1 MTRSHT
7 PRAAAGTRNSD
18 KDYSRCEGR
27 SDEAPP
33 DSSNSCGMPDDEFAA
48 DELAHTPV
56 SRACGRGAAAQEAP
70 RVVTVPAELAGERLD
85 KVLAKVF
92 PEFSRSR
99 LQSWIE
105 AQRVHV
111 EGKPAKVR
119 QPVPLNATIEL
130 VPDLL
135 PEQLAFTPEAV
146 PLDIVYED
154 EAIVVINKPAGLVV
168 HPAAG
173 NWSGT
178 VLNGLLHRY
187 GDAAA
192 GLPRAGIVH
201 RLDKETSG
209 LMVVARTLAAQT
221 DLVRQLQAR
230 TVKRRYVALV
240 WGGMPEAGT
249 IDAPIGRDPRERTRM
264 AVVTGASGKPA
275 RTHFRRVATVV
286 WERQPVTA
294 IHCDLET
301 GRTHQIRVHCAHT
314 GHPLLGDPVY
324 GRARGKRSVT
334 PLPGGF
340 ARQALHAW
348 RLGLVHPDTRRTMQW
363 RADVPDDLAA
373 LCAALGFDREE
384 ADDFD
389 EDAYLDGEAAY
400 DATLD
405 ANEADHDIEVLEA
418 EDGFDDE
425 DESDAVAADNA
436 LDEGSRGPDGEA
448 SDGATREARGNPRH
462 KNKDHRR

>member
-1 MTRSHT
+1 MTRSNT
-7 PRAAAGTRNSD
+7 PRPARDSARQPDQGARKSNE
-18 KDYSRCEGR
+18 DYSPSADPADASPGDPTAAPGADALDDGLV
-27 SDEAPP
+27 DETRAGA
-33 DSSNSCGMPDDEFAA
+33 SSS
-48 DELAHTPV
+48 
-56 SRACGRGAAAQEAP
+56 AAAQGATRRADEAP
-70 RVVTVPAELAGERLD
+70 RVVTVPSELAGERLD

-105 AQRVHV
+105 AQRVRV
-111 EGKPAKVR
+111 DGQPAKIR
-119 QPVPLNATIEL
+119 QPVPLGASIEL

-135 PEQLAFTPEAV
+135 PEQLAFTPEPV

-154 EAIVVINKPAGLVV
+154 DTLVVINKPAGLVV

-209 LMVVARTLAAQT
+209 LMVVARTLEAQT

-230 TVKRRYVALV
+230 TVKRRYLALV
-240 WGGMPEAGT
+240 WGNMPEDGT

-275 RTHFRRVATVV
+275 RTHFRRIDSTV
-286 WERQPVTA
+286 WERQPVSA

-301 GRTHQIRVHCAHT
+301 GRTHQIRVHCAHI

-324 GRARGKRSVT
+324 GRARGKRSVA

-348 RLGLVHPDTRRTMQW
+348 RLALVHPKTGRTMQW
-363 RADVPDDLAA
+363 RADVPDDIAELSE
-373 LCAALGFDREE
+373 ALGLGRERE
-384 ADDFD
+384 D
-389 EDAYLDGEAAY
+389 EY
-400 DATLD
+400 
-405 ANEADHDIEVLEA
+405 A
-418 EDGFDDE
+418 EDYDDYEDVYDGDVAIEEDYDDE
-425 DESDAVAADNA
+425 DDLDDEEDANA
-436 LDEGSRGPDGEA
+436 NG
-448 SDGATREARGNPRH
+448 
-462 KNKDHRR
+462 KDDRA

>member
-1 MTRSHT
+1 MTRSNT
-7 PRAAAGTRNSD
+7 PRPAQHPGQGARKSN
-18 KDYSRCEGR
+18 KDYSPSADPANVSAG
-27 SDEAPP
+27 DPGTDALDDDLVGDALAPP
-33 DSSNSCGMPDDEFAA
+33 SASGAEQGSARRA
-48 DELAHTPV
+48 D
-56 SRACGRGAAAQEAP
+56 EAP
-70 RVVTVPAELAGERLD
+70 RVVTVPSELAGERLD

-105 AQRVHV
+105 AQRVRV
-111 EGKPAKVR
+111 DGQPAKIR
-119 QPVPLNATIEL
+119 QPVPLGASIEL

-135 PEQLAFTPEAV
+135 PEQLAFTPEPV

-154 EAIVVINKPAGLVV
+154 DTLVVINKPAGLVV

-209 LMVVARTLAAQT
+209 LMVVARTLEAQT

-230 TVKRRYVALV
+230 TVKRRYLALV
-240 WGGMPEAGT
+240 WGNMRDEGT

-264 AVVTGASGKPA
+264 AVVTGAAGKPA
-275 RTHFRRVATVV
+275 RTHFRRIDSAI
-286 WERQPVTA
+286 WERQPVSA

-301 GRTHQIRVHCAHT
+301 GRTHQIRVHCAHV

-324 GRARGKRSVT
+324 GRARGQRSVT

-348 RLGLVHPDTRRTMQW
+348 RLALVHPRTGRTMQW
-363 RADVPDDLAA
+363 RADVPDDIAELSE
-373 LCAALGFDREE
+373 ALGLGREHDAAYQE
-384 ADDFD
+384 DFD
-389 EDAYLDGEAAY
+389 EY
-400 DATLD
+400 DD
-405 ANEADHDIEVLEA
+405 YDDEADASIE
-418 EDGFDDE
+418 DDYDDE
-425 DESDAVAADNA
+425 D
-436 LDEGSRGPDGEA
+436 DEPSPD
-448 SDGATREARGNPRH
+448 
-462 KNKDHRR
+462 KDDRA

>member
-1 MTRSHT
+1 MTRSSSQNA
-7 PRAAAGTRNSD
+7 PRGKSDREDYSPSARPADAASGDSVDDDLPAAALQPAAGPS
-18 KDYSRCEGR
+18 
-27 SDEAPP
+27 A
-33 DSSNSCGMPDDEFAA
+33 AA
-48 DELAHTPV
+48 DA
-56 SRACGRGAAAQEAP
+56 AP
-70 RVVTVPAELAGERLD
+70 RVVEVPLSLAGERLD
-85 KVLAKVF
+85 KALAQLF

-105 AQRVHV
+105 AQRVLID
-111 EGKPAKVR
+111 GAPAKIR
-119 QPVPLNATIEL
+119 QPVPLGAKIEL

-135 PEQLAFTPEAV
+135 PEQLAFAAEPV
-146 PLDIVYED
+146 PLDVIYED
-154 EAIVVINKPAGLVV
+154 DALVVINKPAGLVV

-178 VLNGLLHRY
+178 LLNGLLHRY

-230 TVKRRYVALV
+230 TVKRRYFALV
-240 WGGMPEAGT
+240 WGTMPEAGT

-275 RTHFRRVATVV
+275 RTHFRTVDTCV
-286 WERQPVTA
+286 WQRQPVSA
-294 IHCDLET
+294 IQCDLET
-301 GRTHQIRVHCAHT
+301 GRTHQIRVHCSHA

-334 PLPGGF
+334 PLPNGF

-348 RLGLVHPDTRRTMQW
+348 RLGLVHPVTGKTMQW
-363 RADVPDDLAA
+363 RCPLPDDMNELV
-373 LCAALGFDREE
+373 AALGFGQGDDEFDDDGIYDD
-384 ADDFD
+384 DDFG
-389 EDAYLDGEAAY
+389 GEY
-400 DATLD
+400 
-405 ANEADHDIEVLEA
+405 H
-418 EDGFDDE
+418 DDE
-425 DESDAVAADNA
+425 SYQDDE
-436 LDEGSRGPDGEA
+436 EE
-448 SDGATREARGNPRH
+448 
-462 KNKDHRR
+462 

>member
-1 MTRSHT
+1 MTRSNT
-7 PRAAAGTRNSD
+7 PGAAGAGNSNEDYSVSADPADALGADSVDDDFSGDALAASSPQGSAATAAPVPVRAA
-18 KDYSRCEGR
+18 
-27 SDEAPP
+27 DEAPRSVVVP
-33 DSSNSCGMPDDEFAA
+33 D
-48 DELAHTPV
+48 
-56 SRACGRGAAAQEAP
+56 
-70 RVVTVPAELAGERLD
+70 ELAGERLD

-105 AQRVHV
+105 AQRVRV
-111 EGKPAKVR
+111 DGKAAKIR
-119 QPVPLNATIEL
+119 QPVPLGATIEL

-135 PEQLAFTPEAV
+135 PEQLAFTPEPV

-154 EAIVVINKPAGLVV
+154 DTLVVINKPAGMVV

-178 VLNGLLHRY
+178 VLNGLLYRY
-187 GDAAA
+187 GESAA

-209 LMVVARTLAAQT
+209 LMVVARTLEAQT

-230 TVKRRYVALV
+230 TVKRRYLVLV
-240 WGGMPEAGT
+240 WGNLPDEGT

-264 AVVTGASGKPA
+264 AVVTGAAGKPA
-275 RTHFRRVATVV
+275 RTHFRRVSSAI
-286 WERQPVTA
+286 WQRQPVTA

-301 GRTHQIRVHCAHT
+301 GRTHQIRVHCAHI

-334 PLPGGF
+334 PLPDGF

-348 RLGLVHPDTRRTMQW
+348 RLGLIHPKTGRSMQW
-363 RADVPDDLAA
+363 RADVPADIEA
-373 LCAALGFDREE
+373 LSAALGLGRDDAGEFDDAYGE
-384 ADDFD
+384 D
-389 EDAYLDGEAAY
+389 EDYDASFDDGAY
-400 DATLD
+400 DED
-405 ANEADHDIEVLEA
+405 SDHD
-418 EDGFDDE
+418 ED
-425 DESDAVAADNA
+425 
-436 LDEGSRGPDGEA
+436 
-448 SDGATREARGNPRH
+448 
-462 KNKDHRR
+462 DHA

>member
-1 MTRSHT
+1 MTRSNT
-7 PRAAAGTRNSD
+7 PGTTAGTRNSN
-18 KDYSRCEGR
+18 KDYSLCAEPADAPATDSTDAADALDDDLGAEGLSSALAR
-27 SDEAPP
+27 APAQRGQGAEAADEAP
-33 DSSNSCGMPDDEFAA
+33 
-48 DELAHTPV
+48 
-56 SRACGRGAAAQEAP
+56 RI
-70 RVVTVPAELAGERLD
+70 VTVPPEFAGDRLD
-85 KVLAKVF
+85 KVLAKLF

-105 AQRVHV
+105 AQRVRV
-111 EGKPAKVR
+111 DGAPSKIR
-119 QPVPLNATIEL
+119 QPVPLGATIEL

-135 PEQLAFTPEAV
+135 PEQLAFTPEPV
-146 PLDIVYED
+146 PLEIVYED
-154 EAIVVINKPAGLVV
+154 AAIVVVNKPAGLVV

-187 GDAAA
+187 GAAAA

-230 TVKRRYVALV
+230 TVKRRYLAFV
-240 WGGMPEAGT
+240 WGTMPDEGT

-275 RTHFRRVATVV
+275 RTHFRRVETAV
-286 WERQPVTA
+286 WERQPVSA
-294 IHCDLET
+294 IQCDLET
-301 GRTHQIRVHCAHT
+301 GRTHQIRVHCAHI

-334 PLPGGF
+334 PLPDGF

-348 RLGLVHPDTRRTMQW
+348 RLGLIHPQTGREMQW
-363 RADVPDDLAA
+363 RAEVPEDMAA
-373 LCAALGFDREE
+373 LSAALGLGRDEE
-384 ADDFD
+384 GEFD
-389 EDAYLDGEAAY
+389 EAYYEGEEGEGY
-400 DATLD
+400 
-405 ANEADHDIEVLEA
+405 EA
-418 EDGFDDE
+418 GFDDDYDDE
-425 DESDAVAADNA
+425 D
-436 LDEGSRGPDGEA
+436 DEHEDDRA
-448 SDGATREARGNPRH
+448 
-462 KNKDHRR
+462 

>member
-1 MTRSHT
+1 MTRSNT
-7 PRAAAGTRNSD
+7 PRPAQHPGQGARKSN
-18 KDYSRCEGR
+18 KDYSPSADPANVSAGDPGTDALDDDLVGDAL
-27 SDEAPP
+27 SPP
-33 DSSNSCGMPDDEFAA
+33 SASGAEQGSARRA
-48 DELAHTPV
+48 D
-56 SRACGRGAAAQEAP
+56 EAP
-70 RVVTVPAELAGERLD
+70 RVVTVPSELAGERLD

-105 AQRVHV
+105 AQRVRV
-111 EGKPAKVR
+111 DGQPAKIR
-119 QPVPLNATIEL
+119 QPVPLGASIEL

-135 PEQLAFTPEAV
+135 PEQLAFTPEPV

-154 EAIVVINKPAGLVV
+154 DTLVVINKPAGLVV

-209 LMVVARTLAAQT
+209 LMVVARTLEAQT

-230 TVKRRYVALV
+230 TVKRRYLALV
-240 WGGMPEAGT
+240 WGNMRDEGT

-264 AVVTGASGKPA
+264 AVVTGAAGKPA
-275 RTHFRRVATVV
+275 RTHFRRIDSAI
-286 WERQPVTA
+286 WERQPVSA

-301 GRTHQIRVHCAHT
+301 GRTHQIRVHCAHV

-324 GRARGKRSVT
+324 GRARGQRSVT

-348 RLGLVHPDTRRTMQW
+348 RLALVHPRTGRTMQW
-363 RADVPDDLAA
+363 RADVPDDIAELSE
-373 LCAALGFDREE
+373 ALGLGREHDAAYQE
-384 ADDFD
+384 DFD
-389 EDAYLDGEAAY
+389 EYDDYDDEAEASIEDDYDGE
-400 DATLD
+400 
-405 ANEADHDIEVLEA
+405 
-418 EDGFDDE
+418 DDE
-425 DESDAVAADNA
+425 PS
-436 LDEGSRGPDGEA
+436 PD
-448 SDGATREARGNPRH
+448 
-462 KNKDHRR
+462 KDDRA

>member
-1 MTRSHT
+1 MTRSSSQNA
-7 PRAAAGTRNSD
+7 PRGKSDREDYSPSARPADAASGDSVADDLPAAALQPAAGPS
-18 KDYSRCEGR
+18 
-27 SDEAPP
+27 A
-33 DSSNSCGMPDDEFAA
+33 AA
-48 DELAHTPV
+48 DV
-56 SRACGRGAAAQEAP
+56 AP
-70 RVVTVPAELAGERLD
+70 RVVEVPLSLAGERLD
-85 KVLAKVF
+85 KALAQLF

-105 AQRVHV
+105 AQRVLID
-111 EGKPAKVR
+111 GAPAKIR
-119 QPVPLNATIEL
+119 QPVPLGAKIEL

-135 PEQLAFTPEAV
+135 PEQLAFAAEPV
-146 PLDIVYED
+146 PLDVIYED
-154 EAIVVINKPAGLVV
+154 DALVVINKPAGLVV

-178 VLNGLLHRY
+178 LLNGLLHRY

-230 TVKRRYVALV
+230 TVKRRYFALV
-240 WGGMPEAGT
+240 WGTMPEEGT

-275 RTHFRRVATVV
+275 RTHFRTVDTCV
-286 WERQPVTA
+286 WQRQPVSA
-294 IHCDLET
+294 IQCDLET
-301 GRTHQIRVHCAHT
+301 GRTHQIRVHCSHA

-334 PLPGGF
+334 PLPNGF

-348 RLGLVHPDTRRTMQW
+348 RLGLVHPVTGKTMQW
-363 RADVPDDLAA
+363 RCPLPDDMNELV
-373 LCAALGFDREE
+373 AALGFGQGDDEFDDDGIYDD
-384 ADDFD
+384 DDFG
-389 EDAYLDGEAAY
+389 GEY
-400 DATLD
+400 
-405 ANEADHDIEVLEA
+405 H
-418 EDGFDDE
+418 DDE
-425 DESDAVAADNA
+425 SYQDDE
-436 LDEGSRGPDGEA
+436 EE
-448 SDGATREARGNPRH
+448 
-462 KNKDHRR
+462 

>member
-1 MTRSHT
+1 MTRSSSQNA
-7 PRAAAGTRNSD
+7 RSGTSNRE
-18 KDYSRCEGR
+18 DYSP
-27 SDEAPP
+27 SDRPADAALGDSLDDDLIGDALQPSVAP
-33 DSSNSCGMPDDEFAA
+33 SGGSDD
-48 DELAHTPV
+48 
-56 SRACGRGAAAQEAP
+56 AP
-70 RVVTVPAELAGERLD
+70 RVVEVPASLAGERLD
-85 KVLAKVF
+85 KALAQLF

-99 LQSWIE
+99 LQSWID
-105 AQRVHV
+105 AQRVRV
-111 EGKPAKVR
+111 DGAPAKIR
-119 QPVPLNATIEL
+119 QPVPLGATIEL

-135 PEQLAFTPEAV
+135 PEQLAFTPEPV

-154 EAIVVINKPAGLVV
+154 DALVVINKPAGLVV

-178 VLNGLLHRY
+178 ILNGLLHRY

-230 TVKRRYVALV
+230 TVKRRYFALV
-240 WGGMPEAGT
+240 WGAMPDEGT

-275 RTHFRRVATVV
+275 RTHFRTVDTCL
-286 WERQPVTA
+286 WQRQPVSA
-294 IHCDLET
+294 IQCDLET
-301 GRTHQIRVHCAHT
+301 GRTHQIRVHCSHV

-324 GRARGKRSVT
+324 GRARGKRSVA

-348 RLGLVHPDTRRTMQW
+348 RLGLVHPVTGSAMQW
-363 RADVPDDLAA
+363 RCPLPDDMTA
-373 LCAALGFDREE
+373 LVEALGFGQNDEE
-384 ADDFD
+384 FDDDGIDDDDFGGD
-389 EDAYLDGEAAY
+389 YHDDASYP
-400 DATLD
+400 
-405 ANEADHDIEVLEA
+405 
-418 EDGFDDE
+418 DDE
-425 DESDAVAADNA
+425 
-436 LDEGSRGPDGEA
+436 
-448 SDGATREARGNPRH
+448 RE
-462 KNKDHRR
+462 

>member
-1 MTRSHT
+1 MTRSSSQNA
-7 PRAAAGTRNSD
+7 PRGKSDREDYSPSARPADAASGDSVADDLPAAALQPAAGPS
-18 KDYSRCEGR
+18 
-27 SDEAPP
+27 A
-33 DSSNSCGMPDDEFAA
+33 AA
-48 DELAHTPV
+48 DA
-56 SRACGRGAAAQEAP
+56 AP
-70 RVVTVPAELAGERLD
+70 RVVEVPLSLAGERLD
-85 KVLAKVF
+85 KALAQLF

-105 AQRVHV
+105 AQRVLID
-111 EGKPAKVR
+111 GAPAKIR
-119 QPVPLNATIEL
+119 QPVPLGAKIEL

-135 PEQLAFTPEAV
+135 PEQLAFAAEPV
-146 PLDIVYED
+146 PLDVIYED
-154 EAIVVINKPAGLVV
+154 DALVVINKPAGLVV

-178 VLNGLLHRY
+178 LLNGLLHRY

-230 TVKRRYVALV
+230 TVKRRYFALV
-240 WGGMPEAGT
+240 WGTMPEAGT

-275 RTHFRRVATVV
+275 RTHFRTVDTCV
-286 WERQPVTA
+286 WQRQPVSA
-294 IHCDLET
+294 IQCDLET
-301 GRTHQIRVHCAHT
+301 GRTHQIRVHCSHA

-334 PLPGGF
+334 PLPNGF

-348 RLGLVHPDTRRTMQW
+348 RLGLVHPVTGKTMQW
-363 RADVPDDLAA
+363 RCPLPDDMNELV
-373 LCAALGFDREE
+373 AALGFGQGDDEFDDDGIYDD
-384 ADDFD
+384 DDFG
-389 EDAYLDGEAAY
+389 GEY
-400 DATLD
+400 
-405 ANEADHDIEVLEA
+405 H
-418 EDGFDDE
+418 DDE
-425 DESDAVAADNA
+425 SYQDDE
-436 LDEGSRGPDGEA
+436 EE
-448 SDGATREARGNPRH
+448 
-462 KNKDHRR
+462 